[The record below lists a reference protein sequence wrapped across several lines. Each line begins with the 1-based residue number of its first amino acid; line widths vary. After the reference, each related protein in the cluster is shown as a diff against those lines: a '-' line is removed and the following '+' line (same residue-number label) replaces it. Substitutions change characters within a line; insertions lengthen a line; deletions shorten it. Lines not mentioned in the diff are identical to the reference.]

1 VLRHKGA
8 QALQGLDMSFRSHLR
23 AMTPEAAVVLGED
36 DKEDVV
42 DGIKAPKAASAFLR
56 N

>member
-1 VLRHKGA
+1 
-8 QALQGLDMSFRSHLR
+8 MIS
-23 AMTPEAAVVLGED
+23 EAAVVLGED

-42 DGIKAPKAASAFLR
+42 DGIKGPKTASAFLR